1 MKFTVEAI
9 EDGIAILE
17 NDYGEK
23 IEISVDNLPDG
34 TKEGSILTSIDD
46 EFKILIEDT
55 RERRRM
61 MFEKQRR
68 LLGDRKN

>member
-17 NDYGEK
+17 NIYGEK

-34 TKEGSILTSIDD
+34 IKEGSILTSVDD
-46 EFKILIEDT
+46 DFKILIEDT

-68 LLGDRKN
+68 LFGDRKN

>member
-17 NDYGEK
+17 NIYGEK

-34 TKEGSILTSIDD
+34 IKEGSILTSIDD
-46 EFKILIEDT
+46 DFKILIEDT

>member
-17 NDYGEK
+17 NDSGEK

-34 TKEGSILTSIDD
+34 IKEGSILTVIDA

-68 LLGDRKN
+68 LFGDRKN

>member
-1 MKFTVEAI
+1 MKFTVDAI

-17 NDYGEK
+17 NIYGEK

-34 TKEGSILTSIDD
+34 TKEGSILTAIDD

-68 LLGDRKN
+68 LFGDRKN